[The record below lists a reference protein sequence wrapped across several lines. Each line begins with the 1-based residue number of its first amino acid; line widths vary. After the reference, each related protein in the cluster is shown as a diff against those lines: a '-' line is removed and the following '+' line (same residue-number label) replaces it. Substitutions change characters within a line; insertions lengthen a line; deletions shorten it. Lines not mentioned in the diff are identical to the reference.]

1 MCVFDQKPMHFED
14 LPLSSI
20 HVEKLG
26 AKLIVLKATE
36 EGGGAEENPSAHSI
50 LKKKKDMFKF
60 CIIQDT
66 NSFKNCHC
74 LKNPYREKKQ
84 GSS

>member
-50 LKKKKDMFKF
+50 LKKKKI
-60 CIIQDT
+60 CL
-66 NSFKNCHC
+66 NSA
-74 LKNPYREKKQ
+74 
-84 GSS
+84 SSRTQILSKTATA